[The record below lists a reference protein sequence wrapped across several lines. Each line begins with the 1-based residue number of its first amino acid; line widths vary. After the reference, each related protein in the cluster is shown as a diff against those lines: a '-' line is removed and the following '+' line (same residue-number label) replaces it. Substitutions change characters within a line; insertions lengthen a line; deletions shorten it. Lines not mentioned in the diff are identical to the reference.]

1 METLALVIM
10 AVGSWVLVIGMI
22 TVLGRLY
29 KTTNTASQETAQ
41 NSAQDAEKVVYLDGA
56 HNAPAED
63 QEADVAT
70 RAAA

>member
-29 KTTNTASQETAQ
+29 TGANSASQGTAQ

-56 HNAPAED
+56 NNTPAED
-63 QEADVAT
+63 QKADAT
-70 RAAA
+70 ARAAA

>member
-1 METLALVIM
+1 METFALVIM

-22 TVLGRLY
+22 AVLGTLY

-41 NSAQDAEKVVYLDGA
+41 NSVQDTETVVYIDGA
-56 HNAPAED
+56 NNAPAED